1 MENLE
6 YIKENINSIKHN
18 IDNAAKKS
26 NRNSSDI
33 LLLAVT
39 KTVNVD
45 KMKFAAECGLN
56 YFGENKVQEL
66 VKKYENLGTD
76 YNWHMIGHLQTNKIK
91 YIIDKIQLIHSVDSE
106 KLAIEIDKE
115 AKKINKVV
123 NILLEVNVSGEET
136 KFGIYPQNIFKVLD
150 NISTLSNINI
160 KGLMTV
166 APFVDNKEDN
176 RTIFSKLSKL
186 FIDIRAKQTDNID
199 MQYLSMGMT
208 NDYETA
214 IEEGANIV
222 RIGTGIFG
230 DRNYKL

>member
-1 MENLE
+1 MEDLD
-6 YIKENINSIKHN
+6 YIRKNINNIKHN

-26 NRNSSDI
+26 GRSSSDI

-39 KTVNVD
+39 KTVSID

-66 VKKYENLGTD
+66 VKKYENLGSD

-91 YIIDKIQLIHSVDSE
+91 SIIDKVQLVHSVDSQ

-115 AKKINKVV
+115 AKKIDKIV
-123 NILLEVNVSGEET
+123 NILLELNVSEEET
-136 KFGIYPQNIFKVLD
+136 KFGIYTQNIFEVLD
-150 NISTLSNINI
+150 NIRNLSNIKI

-176 RTIFSKLSKL
+176 RTIFSKLYKL

-199 MQYLSMGMT
+199 MKYLSMGMT
-208 NDYETA
+208 NDYEVA

-222 RIGTGIFG
+222 RIGTGVFG

>member
-6 YIKENINSIKHN
+6 YIRENINNIKHN

-26 NRNSSDI
+26 DRNSSDI

-39 KTVNVD
+39 KTVSID

-66 VKKYENLGTD
+66 VKKYENLGSD

-91 YIIDKIQLIHSVDSE
+91 YIIDKVQLIHSVDSE

-115 AKKINKVV
+115 AKKIDKVV
-123 NILLEVNVSGEET
+123 NILLELNVSGEET
-136 KFGIYPQNIFKVLD
+136 KFGIYPQNIFRVLD
-150 NISTLSNINI
+150 NISILSNIKI

-166 APFVDNKEDN
+166 APFVDNKEYN
-176 RTIFSKLSKL
+176 RTIFSKLYKL

-208 NDYETA
+208 NDYEVA